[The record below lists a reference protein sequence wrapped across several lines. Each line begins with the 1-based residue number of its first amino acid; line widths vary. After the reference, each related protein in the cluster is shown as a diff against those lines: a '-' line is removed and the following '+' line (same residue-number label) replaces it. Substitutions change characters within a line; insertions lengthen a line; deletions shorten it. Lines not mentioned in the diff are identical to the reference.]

1 MSIDIKELLKEKAPQ
16 IDEII
21 RKYIPEKYDKDS
33 LIFTAGKPRYE
44 YNIEAPNAAIA
55 DPIWE
60 FLGRGG
66 KRWRPALFLLV
77 LEALGGDMEKMK
89 DFAII
94 PEVVHNGTIMIDDIE
109 DSSEERRGKPC
120 SYLIYGLDIAI
131 NAGNTMYYLP
141 LLPLIRNTANL
152 SADMRAKIY
161 DVYAQ
166 EMINVSLGQAMDIAW
181 HKGIAN
187 ADNLT
192 EAEYLQ
198 MCAYKTGTL
207 ARMSAKIAAILAG
220 AEDDTV
226 EKIGRFAEAVGVAF
240 QIQDDILN
248 VSSAEFAAKK
258 GGFGEDITE
267 GKRTLMVIS
276 TLQKA
281 SEDDKKRLLEILN
294 MHTTDQ
300 KLRDEAINILKKY
313 DSIDYAKE
321 HARKIVREVWSDV
334 DAILPDSEA
343 KQKLKAFADFLVER
357 KI

>member
-1 MSIDIKELLKEKAPQ
+1 MAIDIKELLKEKAPQ

-44 YNIEAPNAAIA
+44 YNIEAPTVAVAE
-55 DPIWE
+55 PIWE

-66 KRWRPALFLLV
+66 KRWRPTLFLLV

-120 SYLIYGLDIAI
+120 SHLIYGIDVAV

-141 LLPLIRNTANL
+141 LLPLIKNVANL
-152 SADMRAKIY
+152 PAETKVKIY
-161 DVYAQ
+161 DVYSQ
-166 EMINVSLGQAMDIAW
+166 EMINVSLGQSMDIAW

-220 AEDDTV
+220 AEEDTV
-226 EKIGRFAEAVGVAF
+226 DKIGKFAEAIGVAF

-248 VSSAEFAAKK
+248 ISSAEFAAKK

-267 GKRTLMVIS
+267 GKRTLMVIN

-300 KLRDEAINILKKY
+300 KLRDEAIAILKKY
-313 DSIDYAKE
+313 RSVEYSKE
-321 HARKIVREVWSDV
+321 YARKIVKNVWSEV
-334 DAILPDSEA
+334 DSILPETQA